1 MKIGS
6 LKDLMDENES
16 LKAKLDQR
24 DAEQEEC
31 SSGVAIFPPLSFPA
45 LLLACNPASTRRWAK
60 ADKAV
65 G

>member
-24 DAEQEEC
+24 DAEQEAY
-31 SSGVAIFPPLSFPA
+31 SSGVAIPSSLSFPA
-45 LLLACNPASTRRWAK
+45 LLPACTPASTRRWAQ
-60 ADKAV
+60 ADMAV